1 MSRNGSVLTIY
12 LMPTKNSD
20 SFKDLMVMQ
29 FYSLGINL
37 CLGSHL
43 TVNSNLI
50 KMSGYTQP
58 ETLAGNMF
66 RLTEPGKNIRLD
78 PNLDPHLTILQS

>member
-50 KMSGYTQP
+50 K
-58 ETLAGNMF
+58 NV
-66 RLTEPGKNIRLD
+66 RLYPARKACWKYVQVD
-78 PNLDPHLTILQS
+78 